1 MERKNNMKLKKEF
14 IVHESGGE
22 YMLVATGKAKF
33 SGLVRGNKTVGDI
46 LELLKKD
53 TTADAVVDAMLE
65 KYDAPREKVEQDVK
79 KVISE
84 LKKIGAIDG

>member
-1 MERKNNMKLKKEF
+1 
-14 IVHESGGE
+14 
-22 YMLVATGKAKF
+22 MLVATGKAKF

-79 KVISE
+79 KVVSE